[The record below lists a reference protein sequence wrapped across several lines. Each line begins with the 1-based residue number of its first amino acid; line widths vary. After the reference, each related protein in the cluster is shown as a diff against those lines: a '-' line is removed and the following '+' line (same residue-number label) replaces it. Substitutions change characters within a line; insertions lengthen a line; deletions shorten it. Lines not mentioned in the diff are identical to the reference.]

1 MSLDYFTV
9 WNNGRLVADYP
20 TWEKAMD
27 AAKTLHIAFP
37 ENKIEMER
45 IEKEDSSSPI
55 RYTRYL

>member
-1 MSLDYFTV
+1 MLLDYFAV
-9 WNNGRLVADYP
+9 WNDGRLVGDYP

-45 IEKEDSSSPI
+45 IEKQDSFTPV
-55 RYTRYL
+55 RYTKYL